1 MREMTKSAVA
11 VAAEA
16 LRVGEA
22 ALPRYA
28 SKYSRRDGYT
38 LPQLFAC
45 LAVRKFLGQDYR
57 GMEAL
62 LNEWSELRSAAGL
75 SDKVPDHSTLCLAEA
90 KLSAGDGGSGGG
102 GGAGG
107 GGAGG
112 GGEGEGGAAAAGSAC
127 CCRGASGVRGNSA
140 CSTATPCPRP
150 RSTRRGWRRGTR
162 RPTSA
167 AAAGATARGSRRT
180 RLGPS

>member
-1 MREMTKSAVA
+1 MREMTKSAVG
-11 VAAEA
+11 VAREA
-16 LRVGEA
+16 LAVGEA
-22 ALPRYA
+22 SLPRYA

-57 GMEAL
+57 GIEAM

-90 KLSAGDGGSGGG
+90 KLSAAEGGDPG
-102 GGAGG
+102 
-107 GGAGG
+107 
-112 GGEGEGGAAAAGSAC
+112 GEGGAAGSAGS
-127 CCRGASGVRGNSA
+127 CRAASGAPANWGS
-140 CSTATPCPRP
+140 STGTRPPRPRP

-167 AAAGATARGSRRT
+167 GAAGGTGRG
-180 RLGPS
+180 